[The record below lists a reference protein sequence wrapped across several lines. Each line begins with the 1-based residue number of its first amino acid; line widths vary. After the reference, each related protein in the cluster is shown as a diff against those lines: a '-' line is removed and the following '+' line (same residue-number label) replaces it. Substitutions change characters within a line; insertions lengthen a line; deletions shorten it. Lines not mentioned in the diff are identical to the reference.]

1 LVNNTVLL
9 SVHYPDEEVEKRLR
23 VWFVRFINV
32 FNVDR
37 LVSNLCTIWVDRSK
51 FHANIARFH
60 RPPLNSNKATE
71 KKNVESHRGGYHVP
85 RKDGGDM
92 GKSFVN
98 VVKSNTRSGSVE
110 CDSTPAIVLDEECLY
125 SKDLTNSLLGRV
137 KEFASLTNLKTALQ
151 NEGFADI
158 NVKYMGELWVLIE
171 FNSPKSKDL
180 FRNNVGV
187 GSWFSE
193 MREASIDFN
202 PDGRIV
208 WVEVEGVPLKFWSG
222 NTFKR
227 IAEKWGE
234 LLDVDDQEE
243 NCYHS
248 KRLCL
253 YTKMHINNRTIE
265 NFKIIFRGKVFW
277 IRAKEVPGWVPELL
291 EEAEDDENS
300 EDGFMEGVNK
310 TDDAEN
316 CGENSDVAEIPEMNF
331 DESIGLKVGFSQ
343 GADEF
348 NFFIVNAG
356 LEEVPLGGSTFPCA
370 ITLERYLSDHR
381 PILLREAANDYG
393 PDEFLKVKDF
403 VNGSKVI
410 GLTKELVDRYKDE
423 LRMLDLVIDKG
434 DGTDA
439 VVTKRMEV
447 INSMLQL
454 DHLHAL
460 DMAQKAKIK
469 WAVEGDENTRFFH
482 GILNKKR
489 NQQNIRGVM
498 VDGVWNDKPHDV
510 KNEFLIHFRKRF
522 EKPLDGGCV
531 RAVKFFTHGDIPKG
545 CNSSF
550 VALIPKVPDANL
562 VNDFRPISLIG
573 SIYKVIAK
581 ILANRLVRLWN
592 HCELRFIGL
601 YIAGRQIFDVQFILN
616 EVSDWKVGCLFYRRE
631 VKSCLSKEEES
642 LSIGGR
648 LTLLNR
654 HFFNGHELGNNKA
667 TWVKWSRVLTTID
680 HGGLGVS
687 SLYALNRGLMVKWFW
702 RFYSQKTSLWA
713 NVIKA
718 IHGEDGNVDKAHY
731 IGGRTCWTSIVHE
744 VKVLCS
750 QGVNILDCMRLKLGD
765 GENTNFWKDNWCSGG
780 ILKDLFPR
788 LYALESCKLVNVCTK
803 LNDPSLVSSFRLPM
817 ADRWVWNLES
827 SGDFSVSSIRKVID
841 EKRFP
846 SVCSKTRWVK
856 YVSIKVNVLAW
867 KIKIDALPTRFNI
880 SRRGIDIHSILC
892 PVALPHVCD
901 GGVESSEHLFFRCHL
916 SKQIAR
922 KVSLWWNVAYVDV
935 NSYAEWYSWIVSLRI
950 AAKSKLMLEE
960 VSKIEEIPR

>member
-1 LVNNTVLL
+1 MV
-9 SVHYPDEEVEKRLR
+9 
-23 VWFVRFINV
+23 
-32 FNVDR
+32 
-37 LVSNLCTIWVDRSK
+37 
-51 FHANIARFH
+51 
-60 RPPLNSNKATE
+60 
-71 KKNVESHRGGYHVP
+71 
-85 RKDGGDM
+85 
-92 GKSFVN
+92 GKMRYLKLKIREWI
-98 VVKSNTRSGSVE
+98 KSNR
-110 CDSTPAIVLDEECLY
+110 P
-125 SKDLTNSLLGRV
+125 
-137 KEFASLTNLKTALQ
+137 
-151 NEGFADI
+151 
-158 NVKYMGELWVLIE
+158 
-171 FNSPKSKDL
+171 
-180 FRNNVGV
+180 
-187 GSWFSE
+187 
-193 MREASIDFN
+193 
-202 PDGRIV
+202 
-208 WVEVEGVPLKFWSG
+208 
-222 NTFKR
+222 
-227 IAEKWGE
+227 
-234 LLDVDDQEE
+234 
-243 NCYHS
+243 
-248 KRLCL
+248 
-253 YTKMHINNRTIE
+253 NR
-265 NFKIIFRGKVFW
+265 
-277 IRAKEVPGWVPELL
+277 
-291 EEAEDDENS
+291 
-300 EDGFMEGVNK
+300 
-310 TDDAEN
+310 
-316 CGENSDVAEIPEMNF
+316 
-331 DESIGLKVGFSQ
+331 
-343 GADEF
+343 
-348 NFFIVNAG
+348 
-356 LEEVPLGGSTFPCA
+356 
-370 ITLERYLSDHR
+370 
-381 PILLREAANDYG
+381 
-393 PDEFLKVKDF
+393 
-403 VNGSKVI
+403 
-410 GLTKELVDRYKDE
+410 KELVDRYKDE
-423 LRMLDLVIDKG
+423 LRMLDVVIDKG

-522 EKPLDGGCV
+522 EKPLDGRATVEMSYPRSLSIEQQEGSSRYPTEEFQFFKGLKQGDPLSPFLLILIMESLHLSFQRVVDAGMFKGIKLSQSLSLSHIINMSKSKIMGVNVEDEKVKHAASKLGCLTL
-531 RAVKFFTHGDIPKG
+531 KSPFLYLGT
-545 CNSSF
+545 
-550 VALIPKVPDANL
+550 KVGATMS
-562 VNDFRPISLIG
+562 R
-573 SIYKVIAK
+573 
-581 ILANRLVRLWN
+581 
-592 HCELRFIGL
+592 
-601 YIAGRQIFDVQFILN
+601 
-616 EVSDWKVGCLFYRRE
+616 VSDWKEVVE
-631 VKSCLSKEEES
+631 KVKSRLSKWKMKA

-648 LTLLNR
+648 LTLLKSVLGSIPIFHMSIFRVPSSVLNMLESIR
-654 HFFNGHELGNNKA
+654 SHFFNGHELGSNKA

-788 LYALESCKLVNVCTK
+788 LYALESCKLVNICTK
-803 LNDPSLVSSFRLPM
+803 LNDPSLVSSFRRDVRGGAEQIQLDNLSDMISSVNLVPM

-841 EKRFP
+841 EKHFP

-892 PVALPHVCD
+892 PVCN

-922 KVSLWWNVAYVDV
+922 KVSLWWNVAYVNV
-935 NSYAEWYSWIVSLRI
+935 NSYAEWYSWIVSLLLRQI
-950 AAKSKLMLEE
+950 
-960 VSKIEEIPR
+960 